1 MACEKHSA
9 GEQPQLLDPRSG
21 CDAEAVIS
29 VSYTH
34 LFKICACDIVQSD
47 TALAALG
54 GGCYMIRVKKR
65 EIKID

>member
-29 VSYTH
+29 
-34 LFKICACDIVQSD
+34 IVGERLYPFH
-47 TALAALG
+47 TRL
-54 GGCYMIRVKKR
+54 RRTKR
-65 EIKID
+65 LRKGAKSMLIA